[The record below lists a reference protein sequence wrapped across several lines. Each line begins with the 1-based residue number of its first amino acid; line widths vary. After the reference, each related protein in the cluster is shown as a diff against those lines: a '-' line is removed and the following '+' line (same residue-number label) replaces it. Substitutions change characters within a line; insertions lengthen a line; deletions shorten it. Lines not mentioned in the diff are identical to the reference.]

1 MHGENVAFGLIAQLM
16 LESQPQSVVEEVLTF
31 TGNVGLP
38 MTFADIGIGDP
49 SRELLEMVATRA
61 TAPGETIHNE
71 PITVTP
77 ELVVEA
83 MRAADSAGTSFR
95 QSKKRQARF

>member
-1 MHGENVAFGLIAQLM
+1 MHGEKVAFGLIAQLM
-16 LESQPQSVVEEVLTF
+16 LESQPQSVVDEVLTF
-31 TGNVGLP
+31 SSSVGLP
-38 MTFADIGIGDP
+38 ITFADIGIGDP
-49 SRELLEMVATRA
+49 SRELLEMVARRA
-61 TAPGETIHNE
+61 IAPGETIHNE

-95 QSKKRQARF
+95 QSMQRHARH

>member
-1 MHGENVAFGLIAQLM
+1 
-16 LESQPQSVVEEVLTF
+16 
-31 TGNVGLP
+31 

-61 TAPGETIHNE
+61 APDETIHNE

-77 ELVVEA
+77 ELVVDA
-83 MRAADSAGTSFR
+83 MLAANSAGTSFR
-95 QSKKRQARF
+95 QSMPRQARP